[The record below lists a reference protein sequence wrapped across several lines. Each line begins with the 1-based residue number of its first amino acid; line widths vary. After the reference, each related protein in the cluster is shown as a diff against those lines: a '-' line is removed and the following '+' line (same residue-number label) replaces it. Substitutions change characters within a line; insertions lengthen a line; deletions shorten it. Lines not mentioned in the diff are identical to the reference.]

1 MIPILTA
8 YKGNERIE
16 ISANCFIADRDPGQ
30 SLLLFQAFLGGE
42 SLELLRE
49 FEDEELDYF

>member
-1 MIPILTA
+1 MIPILA
-8 YKGNERIE
+8 LYKGNERIE
-16 ISANCFIADRDPGQ
+16 ISANYFIIDRDPGQ